1 MSKIQMQFSELNCTL
16 TPLTSI
22 HIGNGKE
29 LAPYEYV
36 IKNKNY
42 YRIDPYSVFE
52 NLDDSGKLEFTK
64 KVEEGIV
71 PFRTYLVEIYKE
83 EYGYLYKGII
93 DSKFLKNYQEKI
105 NGVKNKNEENQL
117 LINECIGSLRGKYI
131 PGSSIKGA
139 IRGAY
144 LSSKGKNIFNYPL
157 KREMMTKSGKK
168 NPTMPI
174 VFDGNESFY
183 GKSPRDKAKNE
194 DKNYEAKILGIRKIT
209 PFNDPFK
216 YVRVGDTEISDV
228 KIAVSQIERV
238 SSDKNG
244 DLKAQAPSYIE
255 RILGSISDDVDQEL
269 KFKISIKNF
278 DEDAEKFILKA
289 FNEDKKNSRGNIN
302 GEKNIDKMPLK
313 DIMESDFIEALNE
326 KFEKVLDDEIKY
338 FQKRKGIT
346 ALEILEKVK
355 KELQVCKDE
364 GDSALIR
371 LGKGSGFTTFTHL
384 LNNKFILNKEQKGIL
399 PASRVLTEKGCPM
412 GWAKIKFEL
421 ADSF

>member
-22 HIGNGKE
+22 HIGNGRE

-42 YRIDPYSVFE
+42 YRIDPYSIFE

-64 KVEEGIV
+64 KVEEGTV
-71 PFRTYLVEIYKE
+71 PFRTYLIEIYKE

-93 DSKFLKNYQEKI
+93 DSKFLRNYQEKI
-105 NGVKNKNEENQL
+105 KGVKNKNEENQL

-144 LSSKGKNIFNYPL
+144 IFSKGKNIFNYPL

-168 NPTMPI
+168 NLTMPI

-194 DKNYEAKILGIRKIT
+194 DKNYESKILGIRKMT

-216 YVRVGDTEISDV
+216 YVRVGDTEISDL
-228 KIAVSQIERV
+228 KMAVSQIERV

-244 DLKAQAPSYIE
+244 DLKAQAPAYIE
-255 RILGSISDDVDQEL
+255 RILGSISDGIDQEL

-278 DEDAEKFILKA
+278 DEDTEKVILKSL
-289 FNEDKKNSRGNIN
+289 NKDEEKIN
-302 GEKNIDKMPLK
+302 KMPFK
-313 DIMESDFIEALNE
+313 DIMENDFIEALNE

-346 ALEILEKVK
+346 ALRILEEVK

-384 LNNKFILNKEQKGIL
+384 LNNKFILSKEQKGIF